1 MSSQDREW
9 VRPGVEV
16 VVWSS
21 GKSLN
26 ARVDKIKSVGKEW
39 ITLETLDSRIRIR
52 DLQSAR
58 QGTGWGSWHY
68 TIAERHSPEAIKNL
82 SITNVSTR
90 VSQLNKV
97 IERWKNAPLKES
109 TRQQLA
115 TALQNLNLAIDMAKE
130 NS

>member
-9 VRPGVEV
+9 VRPGAEV

-26 ARVDKIKSVGKEW
+26 ARVDKIRSVGKEW
-39 ITLETLDSRIRIR
+39 ITLEELSSRIRIR

-58 QGTGWGSWHY
+58 QGTGWGSY
-68 TIAERHSPEAIKNL
+68 TYHIAERNAPEAIKNL
-82 SITNVSTR
+82 SITNVSRR
-90 VSQLNKV
+90 VAQMHKV
-97 IERWKNAPLKES
+97 IERWQNAPLSTS